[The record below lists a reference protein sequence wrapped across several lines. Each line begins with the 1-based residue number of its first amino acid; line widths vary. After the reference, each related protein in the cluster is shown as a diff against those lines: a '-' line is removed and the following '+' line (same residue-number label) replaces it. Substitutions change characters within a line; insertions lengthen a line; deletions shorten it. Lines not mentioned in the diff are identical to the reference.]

1 MLDTGERGPRLRRRD
16 KRYVASQPPHRI
28 PPTCPL
34 TATPLL
40 LPSAD
45 VAGICF
51 VIDATNDRKFPKAA
65 RELHRILEAEWAQSV
80 TKLMVMANF
89 QDLGDAHTVGPCPT
103 LVSTLRRALDAFSAL
118 SWRLFCASR
127 CRAVL
132 LSLVAVC
139 RGDRG

>member
-1 MLDTGERGPRLRRRD
+1 M
-16 KRYVASQPPHRI
+16 
-28 PPTCPL
+28 
-34 TATPLL
+34 
-40 LPSAD
+40 
-45 VAGICF
+45 AGICF

-103 LVSTLRRALDAFSAL
+103 LVSILRRALDAFSAL